1 MILQN
6 MIKVIFKL
14 KIKKPGSTPG
24 TKVEP
29 SQDLCDQEE
38 MDGRK
43 VNFKGSNIVSWVIC
57 INRNFQA
64 VG

>member
-24 TKVEP
+24 TTKVEP

-43 VNFKGSNIVSWVIC
+43 VNLRALI
-57 INRNFQA
+57 
-64 VG
+64 